1 MDLTPACVVYI
12 SSTIVFGLPGIVQF
26 SITDFFQINYLMY
39 FVNGNSDS
47 LVEKDINTSNMSNFT
62 AYRYYSTNSSA
73 TSVSLLT
80 IPSGLD
86 DYDDVSNQVSYT
98 ISAYERK

>member
-1 MDLTPACVVYI
+1 
-12 SSTIVFGLPGIVQF
+12 
-26 SITDFFQINYLMY
+26 
-39 FVNGNSDS
+39 
-47 LVEKDINTSNMSNFT
+47 MSNFT

-86 DYDDVSNQVSYT
+86 DYNDVSNQVSYT
-98 ISAYERK
+98 ISAYERIQMEQDIDCMIPLVNRNRNVEQQSCMLSKLVNH